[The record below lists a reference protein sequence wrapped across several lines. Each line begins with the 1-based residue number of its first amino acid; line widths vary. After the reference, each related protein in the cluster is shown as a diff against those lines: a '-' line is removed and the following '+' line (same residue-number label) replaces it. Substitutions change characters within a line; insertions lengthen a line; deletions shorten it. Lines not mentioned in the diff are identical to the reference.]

1 MGKPSFSDR
10 VDVALARIEAG
21 IEAIADDAEI
31 DPVRAGNVLTL
42 TFENGHR
49 IVVNSQA
56 AASELWVAARS
67 GGFHYR
73 WDETHGSWIDTR
85 AGTELFNALAKL
97 VELETG
103 SPVSFPD

>member
-1 MGKPSFSDR
+1 MGVQSFSDR
-10 VDVALARIEAG
+10 VDAVLARIESG

-42 TFENGHR
+42 AFENGHR

-73 WDETHGSWIDTR
+73 WDEARAMWVDTR
-85 AGTELFNALAKL
+85 AGTELFTALAQL
-97 VELETG
+97 VEAETG
-103 SPVSFPD
+103 SPVSFDE